1 MLVLVLAG
9 LGLLLSGY
17 LSYWN
22 LWGPSCH
29 AGPLSWL
36 VSCGG
41 PQKVLI
47 FGLPTCVYG
56 FFMYLAVAIT
66 ALVGLTAV
74 RSQGALKTLVGLGIL
89 GTLFA
94 GGLTVYEL
102 FIIKLK
108 FEALPACV
116 YGLILYAGILATSSA
131 AYKKITRSGI
141 TTPPPTMPTSSSPNP

>member
-1 MLVLVLAG
+1 MKSRTALFTILALAG

-22 LWGPSCH
+22 IWGPACH
-29 AGPLSWL
+29 QGPLNWL

-66 ALVGLTAV
+66 AIIGLTT
-74 RSQGALKTLVGLGIL
+74 LKSKGVMATLIGLGTL

-94 GGLTVYEL
+94 GGLTIYEVFVL
-102 FIIKLK
+102 KLT
-108 FEALPACV
+108 FTTIPACV
-116 YGLILYAGILATSSA
+116 YGLVLYLGILV
-131 AYKKITRSGI
+131 SGLAGKRALTGTT
-141 TTPPPTMPTSSSPNP
+141 TTPSVS

>member
-1 MLVLVLAG
+1 MQPRTAFTTILILAG

-22 LWGPSCH
+22 LWGPGCH
-29 AGPLSWL
+29 EGPLSWL

-66 ALVGLTAV
+66 AFLGI
-74 RSQGALKTLVGLGIL
+74 GATQSRRFLNVILGLGIF

-94 GGLTVYEL
+94 GGLTIYEL
-102 FIIKLK
+102 WILKLK
-108 FEALPACV
+108 FTALPACV
-116 YGLILYAGILATSSA
+116 YGLVLYAGILATSFA
-131 AYKKITRSGI
+131 ALRRLRAQFTA
-141 TTPPPTMPTSSSPNP
+141 PPTS